1 MGRISSLDPSVDP
14 SLGALRSWL
23 PALVG
28 VMGVFYGVA
37 SRRVTHQSRDHRV
50 ARAPSGALRVVPLV
64 ALNVGSLAL
73 VLLGSRLHGHWFV
86 RLVRQRPSQSIVL
99 AGQFSCQPLWLG
111 ASQEQEES
119 DTLGDAVRELY

>member
-1 MGRISSLDPSVDP
+1 MRHVSSVDT
-14 SLGALRSWL
+14 SVDALRSWL

-28 VMGVFYGVA
+28 VMGVVYGVT
-37 SRRVTHQSRDHRV
+37 SRRATHQTSDRDI
-50 ARAPSGALRVVPLV
+50 ARTPSGALRVVPLL

-111 ASQEQEES
+111 VPQEQES
-119 DTLGDAVRELY
+119 DTLGDAVRALY